1 MPRRTLLVAL
11 LLAASPLLNAQTA
24 PPLQDKNNLTGT
36 WAGSFII
43 TMDGETKDESAHI
56 VLQHKGAGLTGTAGP
71 NADQQWEI
79 LKGKVDAG
87 KVEFD
92 VQSNGPLIHF
102 TLKLVEGR
110 LKGEANAEQDGRK
123 MTATVDVARQ
133 N

>member
-1 MPRRTLLVAL
+1 MLRRTLLVAL
-11 LLAASPLLNAQTA
+11 LFAAAPLLNAQTA
-24 PPLQDKNNLTGT
+24 QPAQDKNDLTGT
-36 WAGSFII
+36 WAGSFVI
-43 TMDGETKDESAHI
+43 TMDGQTNDEHAHM
-56 VLQHKGAGLTGTAGP
+56 VFKHKGAELTGTAGP

-102 TLKLVEGR
+102 TLKMVEGR
-110 LKGEANAEQDGRK
+110 LKGDASAEQDGRK
-123 MTATVDVARQ
+123 MTAVVDVARQ